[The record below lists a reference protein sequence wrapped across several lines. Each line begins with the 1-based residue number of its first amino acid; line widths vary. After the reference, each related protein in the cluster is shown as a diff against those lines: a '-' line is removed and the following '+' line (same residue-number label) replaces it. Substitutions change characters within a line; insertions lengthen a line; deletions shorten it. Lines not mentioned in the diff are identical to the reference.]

1 MEFFTNNTKIDF
13 MAQRKWAA
21 LVSLGV
27 FIASLTCLLIYR
39 LNWGLDFT
47 GGVQIH
53 ISFPYTTD
61 TEVVRTALLQHQR
74 PDIMVINYG
83 SARDFLLTFGD
94 KQLISAASLN
104 PATDNPM
111 LNNNTLQDRLLSS
124 ISAILPTAKVN
135 EVNYIGPQVGHDLAV
150 KALLSIILALGATM
164 LYVAW
169 RFEWRLAL
177 GSTLALIHDPIIIL
191 GVFAYCNLT
200 FNLIEL
206 AAILTVI
213 GYSLNDTIV
222 IFDRIRE
229 DFRRF
234 ATATT
239 IEVTNQAINKTLS
252 RTIMTSV
259 LTLTVVLALFIFGG
273 QTVHNFAL
281 ALIIGI
287 IVGTYS
293 SIYVAGS
300 LAVWLGMK
308 REHLLPR
315 AKFIVDDLP

>member
-1 MEFFTNNTKIDF
+1 MEFFKNNTKINF
-13 MAQRKWAA
+13 MSQRKWAA
-21 LVSLGV
+21 LISLGLC
-27 FIASLTCLLIYR
+27 IASLTCLLTYR

-53 ISFPYTTD
+53 ISFPHAID
-61 TEVVRTALLQHQR
+61 TEVVRSALIEHQR
-74 PDIMVINYG
+74 QDIMVINYG
-83 SARDFLLTFGD
+83 STRDFLLTFVD
-94 KQLISAASLN
+94 KQPMAASVST
-104 PATDNPM
+104 PTADNSM
-111 LNNNTLQDRLLSS
+111 LSNTLQDRLVSP
-124 ISAILPTAKVN
+124 ISAILPNAKIN
-135 EVNYIGPQVGHDLAV
+135 EVHYVGPQVGHDLAV

-191 GVFAYCNLT
+191 GVFSYYNLT

-234 ATATT
+234 AKATT
-239 IEVTNQAINKTLS
+239 IDVTNQAINKTLS

-259 LTLTVVLALFIFGG
+259 LTLTVVVALFIFGG
-273 QTVHNFAL
+273 QIVHNFAL

-300 LAVWLGMK
+300 FAVWLGMQ

-315 AKFIVDDLP
+315 AKLIVDDLP